1 MTFSCSTERRTGWEG
16 EIIVLKTQGGELE
29 QEARIAPTGGCNL
42 FSYIVNGVERL
53 RQPPSW
59 RDVPTFYYGIPIL
72 FPTPNRVRDCRY
84 EFEGR
89 TYQHRKN
96 HEDRFLHGLVYDE
109 WWKPGEVIASSTT
122 ASFSAWLEMQ
132 PYHHNFPAFPFP
144 HKITVAF
151 TLAADRLTIAYEVEN
166 TGEGRLPFGFG
177 LHPWFQVPRRR
188 EEMIICGPATH
199 ELELE
204 PKLLLPTTKYWPLQE
219 ARPDLS
225 QPTPLS
231 QIDLDT
237 VYFGMRPEKP
247 AWIEYVDEKLRLE
260 LRATADFTH
269 LIVYSPADKDFVC
282 VENQTCSGDVH
293 NLYARGFQNIAHLL
307 ILEAGQKH
315 CGAVQMVW
323 CNPTRL
329 PGK

>member
-1 MTFSCSTERRTGWEG
+1 MTFSCFTERRTGWEG
-16 EIIVLKTQGGELE
+16 EIIVLKTQDGELE

-144 HKITVAF
+144 HKITVTF
-151 TLAADRLTIAYEVEN
+151 TLMADRLTIAYEVEN
-166 TGEGRLPFGFG
+166 TGESRLPFGFG

-188 EEMIICGPATH
+188 EDMIICGPATH

-204 PKLLLPTTKYWPLQE
+204 PKLLLPTTKYWPIQE

-260 LRATADFTH
+260 LHATADFTH

-307 ILEAGQKH
+307 ILDAGQKH